1 MLRLAGSD
9 AVSEAA
15 LVTIEPSAFF
25 LLVGMYLTK
34 NLLLLTTSEPSR
46 SLGKKGRGRI
56 MDKVETFA
64 KTALASVV
72 ETIGGLGISN
82 PALVGS
88 LA

>member
-1 MLRLAGSD
+1 
-9 AVSEAA
+9 
-15 LVTIEPSAFF
+15 
-25 LLVGMYLTK
+25 
-34 NLLLLTTSEPSR
+34 
-46 SLGKKGRGRI
+46 
-56 MDKVETFA
+56 MDKVEKLV

>member
-1 MLRLAGSD
+1 MLRLAGSG

-15 LVTIEPSAFF
+15 LVTIEPSTFF

-46 SLGKKGRGRI
+46 SLGKKGKI
-56 MDKVETFA
+56 MDKVGMLA
-64 KTALASVV
+64 KIALASVV

-82 PALVGS
+82 PALIGS

>member
-15 LVTIEPSAFF
+15 RVTIEPSAFF

-46 SLGKKGRGRI
+46 SLGKKGRN
-56 MDKVETFA
+56 MDKVERFA

-72 ETIGGLGISN
+72 ETVGGLGISN

>member
-15 LVTIEPSAFF
+15 LVTIEPSTFF
-25 LLVGMYLTK
+25 LLVGMNLTK

-46 SLGKKGRGRI
+46 SLGKKGRI
-56 MDKVETFA
+56 MDKVETFV
-64 KTALASVV
+64 KTTLASVV

-82 PALVGS
+82 PAFVGS

>member
-1 MLRLAGSD
+1 MN
-9 AVSEAA
+9 
-15 LVTIEPSAFF
+15 
-25 LLVGMYLTK
+25 LTK
-34 NLLLLTTSEPSR
+34 NLLLLTTSEPSL
-46 SLGKKGRGRI
+46 SLGKKGRV
-56 MDKVETFA
+56 MDKVEKLV